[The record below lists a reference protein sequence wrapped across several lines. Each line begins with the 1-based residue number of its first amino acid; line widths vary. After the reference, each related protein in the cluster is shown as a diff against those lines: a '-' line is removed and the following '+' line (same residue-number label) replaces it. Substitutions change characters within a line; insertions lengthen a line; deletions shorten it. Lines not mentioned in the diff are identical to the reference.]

1 MFFDLA
7 SVMVVVGGTI
17 GVTLVNYPL
26 GDVLRLI
33 SVVRKVFFHKV
44 TPAHEIIGQFVE
56 FASKARREGILAL
69 ESAMKEVGD
78 PFLTKGLQLTIDG
91 LEPAN
96 IKEILETEID
106 YVVER
111 HRLGAEIFMTMGTFA
126 PAMGMIGTLIGLV
139 QMLKAMDDPSSIGP
153 AMAVAIITTFYGAC
167 LANMVFLP
175 MSGKL
180 RKPFPGGGHGHGS
193 GAKRHT
199 LHSQGRQ
206 PPGDRTE
213 TAQLFAACASAV
225 GLQIGRVN
233 LGPPRRGTTGSTGNR
248 GALYLS
254 HDFAFGVFHH
264 DEHHEQNRRDQ
275 GCGGL

>member
-1 MFFDLA
+1 MDLATVIGIVSSFALVFIAMSLGGSPMMFFDLA

-26 GDVLRLI
+26 GDVLKLI

-44 TPAHEIIGQFVE
+44 TPAHQIIAQFVE

-69 ESAMKEVGD
+69 EGAMKEVTD
-78 PFLTKGLQLTIDG
+78 PFLIKGLQLTIDG

-139 QMLKAMDDPSSIGP
+139 QMLRSMDDPSNIGP

-180 RKPFPGGGHGHGS
+180 RNRSQEEVMVMEVVLNGILSIARGDNPRVIEQK
-193 GAKRHT
+193 
-199 LHSQGRQ
+199 LHSFLPPALRQ
-206 PPGDRTE
+206 
-213 TAQLFAACASAV
+213 SA
-225 GLQIGRVN
+225 
-233 LGPPRRGTTGSTGNR
+233 
-248 GALYLS
+248 
-254 HDFAFGVFHH
+254 FK
-264 DEHHEQNRRDQ
+264 
-275 GCGGL
+275 